1 MENFIILSL
10 LKGKCHIPNLH
21 PQGHIQTKRKEH
33 TPNQLITHNYC
44 WDDGGTRVAYKSLAN
59 LSTYSGGFVSR
70 VCLIIL
76 VSSFAFS
83 LQQILTFFQLCTWLI
98 IKLMFPIF
106 PCITSAMIFYQ
117 AHTLYLLMCSV
128 FIFFWAK
135 LTLISW
141 LCIADS
147 QKWLSILLSD
157 TQYDPKVDILF
168 FIMTYSIG

>member
-1 MENFIILSL
+1 MEHIIILSL
-10 LKGKCHIPNLH
+10 LKGNATYPNLH

-33 TPNQLITHNYC
+33 TPNQLITHNCC

-83 LQQILTFFQLCTWLI
+83 LQQILKFFQLCTRLI

-106 PCITSAMIFYQ
+106 PCITSAPDILPGTHCLFADMFCF
-117 AHTLYLLMCSV
+117 HLLL
-128 FIFFWAK
+128 K

-141 LCIADS
+141 LSIADS
-147 QKWLSILLSD
+147 LKWLSILLSD

-168 FIMTYSIG
+168 FIMTYSTG